1 MTSVGKCLHIMF
13 KTIHLDWSNRATS
26 YGEEVS
32 HEMPKGKILSTAY
45 GRNQI
50 FDLLYMSCAAFGL
63 VNQDINPIWFDV
75 A

>member
-1 MTSVGKCLHIMF
+1 MTSVAKCLHIMF
-13 KTIHLDWSNRATS
+13 KTIVLDWSNRATS
-26 YGEEVS
+26 SGEKTS

-63 VNQDINPIWFDV
+63 VNQDINPISFYV